1 MRRAERLGGKR
12 DCDSAGEFGG
22 GLMQRAILV
31 DDERLARVQLR
42 RQLARFPQVEIVA
55 EADSVSKG
63 LEAANHFQPDVIFL
77 DIQMPGHSG
86 FDFLEQAGGEFKII
100 FVTAYDQFA
109 LRAFEVNAVDYL
121 LKPVRFERL
130 ADALQRV
137 SGSAAS
143 LPSANGTPL
152 QYTDYLFVAD
162 GLRPQFLKVQA
173 IQYIV
178 AAGSY
183 CEIFTA
189 DGRKFMLLQ
198 ALKEWEERLPP
209 KRFARIHRSCIVNLD
224 CVQRVAALGND
235 TFEVFLQGKP
245 EPLSISRRYALAL
258 KHRLR

>member
-1 MRRAERLGGKR
+1 
-12 DCDSAGEFGG
+12 
-22 GLMQRAILV
+22 MQRALLV
-31 DDERLARVQLR
+31 DDERLACVQLR
-42 RQLARFPQVEIVA
+42 GQLARFPQIEVVA
-55 EADSVSKG
+55 EADSVSKA
-63 LEAANHFQPDVIFL
+63 LEAAHHFQPDVVFL
-77 DIQMPGHSG
+77 DIQMPGRSG
-86 FDFLEQAGGEFKII
+86 FDFLEQAGGDFRII

-130 ADALQRV
+130 ADALRRV
-137 SGSAAS
+137 PESIAS
-143 LPSANGTPL
+143 PPPANGAPL
-152 QYTDYLFVAD
+152 QYTDYLFVRD

-189 DGRKFMLLQ
+189 DGQKFMLLQ

-224 CVQRVAALGND
+224 NVQRVAAMGNN

-258 KHRLR
+258 KHSFR

>member
-1 MRRAERLGGKR
+1 
-12 DCDSAGEFGG
+12 
-22 GLMQRAILV
+22 MQRALLV

-42 RQLARFPQVEIVA
+42 GQLARFRQIEVVA
-55 EADSVSKG
+55 EADSILQA
-63 LEAANHFQPDVIFL
+63 LEAAQQFQPDVVFL

-86 FDFLEQAGGEFKII
+86 FDFLEQASGDFKVI

-137 SGSAAS
+137 SGSTASPPPTNAA
-143 LPSANGTPL
+143 PL
-152 QYTDYLFVAD
+152 QYADYLFVAD

-198 ALKEWEERLPP
+198 ALKQWEERLPP
-209 KRFARIHRSCIVNLD
+209 KRFVRIHRSCIVNLD
-224 CVQRVAALGND
+224 YVQRVAAMGND
-235 TFEVFLQGKP
+235 TFEVFLPGKP
-245 EPLSISRRYALAL
+245 EPLCISRRYALAL

>member
-1 MRRAERLGGKR
+1 MGGKC
-12 DCDSAGEFGG
+12 DCDSVGEFGG
-22 GLMQRAILV
+22 GLMQRALLV

-42 RQLARFPQVEIVA
+42 GQLARFRQIEVVA
-55 EADSVSKG
+55 EADSILQA
-63 LEAANHFQPDVIFL
+63 LEASQQFQPEVVFL

-86 FDFLEQAGGEFKII
+86 FEFLEQASGDFKVI

-130 ADALQRV
+130 ADALRRV
-137 SGSAAS
+137 SGPTAS
-143 LPSANGTPL
+143 PPPANVAPL
-152 QYTDYLFVAD
+152 QYADYFFVAD

-209 KRFARIHRSCIVNLD
+209 KRFVRIHRSCIVNLD
-224 CVQRVAALGND
+224 YVQRVAAMGND

-258 KHRLR
+258 KHGLR

>member
-1 MRRAERLGGKR
+1 
-12 DCDSAGEFGG
+12 
-22 GLMQRAILV
+22 MQRALLV

-42 RQLARFPQVEIVA
+42 GQLARFRQIEVVA
-55 EADSVSKG
+55 EADSILQA
-63 LEAANHFQPDVIFL
+63 LEAAQQFQPDVVFL

-86 FDFLEQAGGEFKII
+86 FDFLEQASGDFKVI

-137 SGSAAS
+137 SGSTAS
-143 LPSANGTPL
+143 PPLANVAPL
-152 QYTDYLFVAD
+152 QYADYLFVAD

-198 ALKEWEERLPP
+198 ALKQWEERLPP
-209 KRFARIHRSCIVNLD
+209 KRFVRIHRSCIVNLD
-224 CVQRVAALGND
+224 YVQRVAAMGND
-235 TFEVFLQGKP
+235 TFEVFLPGKP
-245 EPLSISRRYALAL
+245 EPLCISRRYALAL

>member
-1 MRRAERLGGKR
+1 
-12 DCDSAGEFGG
+12 
-22 GLMQRAILV
+22 MQRALLV

-42 RQLARFPQVEIVA
+42 GQLARFRQIEVVA
-55 EADSVSKG
+55 EADSILQA
-63 LEAANHFQPDVIFL
+63 LEAAQQFQPDVVFL

-86 FDFLEQAGGEFKII
+86 FDFLEQASGDFKVI

-137 SGSAAS
+137 SGSTASPPPANAA
-143 LPSANGTPL
+143 PL
-152 QYTDYLFVAD
+152 QYADYLFVAD

-198 ALKEWEERLPP
+198 ALKQWEERLPP
-209 KRFARIHRSCIVNLD
+209 KRFVRIHRSCIVNLD
-224 CVQRVAALGND
+224 YVQRVAAMGND
-235 TFEVFLQGKP
+235 TFELFLPGKP
-245 EPLSISRRYALAL
+245 EPLCISRRYALAL

>member
-1 MRRAERLGGKR
+1 
-12 DCDSAGEFGG
+12 
-22 GLMQRAILV
+22 MQRALLV

-42 RQLARFPQVEIVA
+42 GQLARFRQVEVVA
-55 EADSVSKG
+55 EADSILQA
-63 LEAANHFQPDVIFL
+63 LEAAQQFQPDVVFL
-77 DIQMPGHSG
+77 DIQLPGHSG
-86 FDFLEQAGGEFKII
+86 FDFLEQASGDFKVI

-143 LPSANGTPL
+143 PPPANLAPL
-152 QYTDYLFVAD
+152 QYADYLFVAD

-209 KRFARIHRSCIVNLD
+209 KRFVRIHRSCIVNLD
-224 CVQRVAALGND
+224 YVQRVAAMGNH

-245 EPLSISRRYALAL
+245 EALSISRRYAWAL

>member
-1 MRRAERLGGKR
+1 
-12 DCDSAGEFGG
+12 
-22 GLMQRAILV
+22 MQRALLV

-42 RQLARFPQVEIVA
+42 GQLARFPQIEVVA
-55 EADSVSKG
+55 EADSVSKA
-63 LEAANHFQPDVIFL
+63 LETAHHFQPDVVFL

-86 FDFLEQAGGEFKII
+86 FEFLEQAGGDFKII

-130 ADALQRV
+130 ADALRRV
-137 SGSAAS
+137 SGSTTS
-143 LPSANGTPL
+143 TPPANGAPL

-162 GLRPQFLKVQA
+162 GSRPQFLKVQA

-224 CVQRVAALGND
+224 YVQRVAAMGND

-258 KHRLR
+258 KHSFR

>member
-1 MRRAERLGGKR
+1 
-12 DCDSAGEFGG
+12 
-22 GLMQRAILV
+22 MQRALLV

-42 RQLARFPQVEIVA
+42 GQLARFRQIEVVA
-55 EADSVSKG
+55 EADSILQA
-63 LEAANHFQPDVIFL
+63 LEAAQQFQPEVVFL

-86 FDFLEQAGGEFKII
+86 FEFLEQASGDFKVI

-137 SGSAAS
+137 SGSTAS
-143 LPSANGTPL
+143 PPPTNLAPL
-152 QYTDYLFVAD
+152 QYADYLFVAD

-189 DGRKFMLLQ
+189 HGCKFMLLQ

-209 KRFARIHRSCIVNLD
+209 KRFVRIHRSCIVNLD
-224 CVQRVAALGND
+224 YVQTVAAMGHD

-245 EPLSISRRYALAL
+245 EPLPISRRYALAL